1 MIKEKKEMVDK
12 DEEQIKQ
19 NVEEDLS
26 STVEQTREEN
36 IEFPSAPN
44 HPKQVLVTD
53 EELKALKKEATEYK
67 DKYLRLLADSENARK
82 RLQKERQEI
91 SRYALEN
98 MVVDFLKPLDNLENA
113 LKFAQ
118 GMSDEV
124 KNWAFGFQMILTQF
138 KDVLASNGIT
148 ALESQGTFFDPHL
161 HEAIEMVET
170 DSYAPGII
178 VEENVRGYKM
188 GDRMIRPARV
198 KVAKAISAIDP
209 QDKSELNENN

>member
-1 MIKEKKEMVDK
+1 MVDK

-26 STVEQTREEN
+26 STVEQTGEEN
-36 IEFPSAPN
+36 VEFPSAPN

-53 EELKALKKEATEYK
+53 EELKALKKEVTEYK

-161 HEAIEMVET
+161 HEAIEMIET